1 MPLNRITMNWI
12 RPNLVRKRFRN
23 TGAIACVLA
32 CSLLGFGASSQDQS
46 AATAKDV
53 IVARKTLMN
62 SVMEKMDRIGDMI
75 SQRKIDV
82 YTARQH
88 ADDISVML
96 MALPH
101 LFPPE
106 SNQWKEDVQLDPA
119 ADTIASPDIW
129 SDFADFYRRAG
140 IAANT
145 AYELS
150 RTDSEDDVKRLYRA
164 LGVACDTCHS
174 LYLKE

>member
-1 MPLNRITMNWI
+1 MPQNDPTTKVLR
-12 RPNLVRKRFRN
+12 V
-23 TGAIACVLA
+23 GIACALA
-32 CSLLGFGASSQDQS
+32 CSVLASFAAVAQDQS

-62 SVMEKMDRIGDMI
+62 SVMDKMDKIGNMI
-75 SQRKIDV
+75 SQRRIEMQ
-82 YTARQH
+82 ASREN

-106 SNQWKEDVQLDPA
+106 SNQWKENAGGDPA
-119 ADTIASPDIW
+119 TETVAAPEIW
-129 SDFADFYRRAG
+129 ADFADFYRRSA

-150 RTDSEDDVKRLYRA
+150 RADSEDDVKRLYRA